1 MGMEE
6 LMLAVHWRR
15 KGMTLSAMY
24 TSMSSLEHRAVVGQ
38 RGVGGRQVRW
48 RWEGGRWRVLGGDE
62 GIHVQTLRYDS
73 AAGAEQRREAVLS
86 ISRRVAE
93 AGVQG

>member
-24 TSMSSLEHRAVVGQ
+24 TSMSSLEHRAVGGGRQGQ
-38 RGVGGRQVRW
+38 MEVGGRW
-48 RWEGGRWRVLGGDE
+48 RWRVLGGDK
-62 GIHVQTLRYDS
+62 GINVQTLRYDS